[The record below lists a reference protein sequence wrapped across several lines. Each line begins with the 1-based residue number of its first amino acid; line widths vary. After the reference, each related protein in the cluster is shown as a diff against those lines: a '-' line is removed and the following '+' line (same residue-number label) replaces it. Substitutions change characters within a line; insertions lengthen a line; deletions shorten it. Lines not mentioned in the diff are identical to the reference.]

1 MTEIKV
7 FLIKTVRISFFFRC
21 IYYKWLKE
29 KLQELTKISSNSA
42 TYGGN
47 VHEKER
53 KLTITAVA
61 IISCFSITQ
70 MPSALLFLYE
80 RLVSDAKTKIFADI
94 SSITNCLVLTGKMLN
109 VVLFCLISATFRYF
123 FNFYI
128 IS

>member
-109 VVLFCLISATFRYF
+109 VVLFCLTSATFRYF